1 MIKLII
7 HKSVALFTK
16 ETYVLVIPWKSILP
30 FASLFN
36 VSISQLLLA
45 EAVSLIKFKYF

>member
-1 MIKLII
+1 MIKFII
-7 HKSVALFTK
+7 HKLIALFTK
-16 ETYVLVIPWKSILP
+16 ETYALVIPWKSIVP

-36 VSISQLLLA
+36 VSVSQLLLA